1 MAVRAV
7 TVDVYSALFDTLTG
21 LAGALAPVLDRRR
34 AAGDAEALARIW
46 RAKHMEYLLLAT
58 ALNAGAP
65 APLPATNR
73 RAIERSAAYALRGV
87 VEPPPTADELGQLAA
102 AWERLPPWPE
112 AGEVLRAVRAWPEAA
127 GSFPPAHARPLIL
140 AALSNGDAGMLHAL
154 LERLPVRFDRV
165 ISTDGAPFK
174 PHRAVYETA
183 LRALD
188 VGADAVLHVA
198 GSPTDAMGATAVGI
212 RTLWVNR
219 TGDDV
224 IEPALRPGHES
235 RDLRGVLDLL
245 RRLA

>member
-1 MAVRAV
+1 
-7 TVDVYSALFDTLTG
+7 
-21 LAGALAPVLDRRR
+21 
-34 AAGDAEALARIW
+34 
-46 RAKHMEYLLLAT
+46 
-58 ALNAGAP
+58 
-65 APLPATNR
+65 
-73 RAIERSAAYALRGV
+73 
-87 VEPPPTADELGQLAA
+87 
-102 AWERLPPWPE
+102 
-112 AGEVLRAVRAWPEAA
+112 
-127 GSFPPAHARPLIL
+127 
-140 AALSNGDAGMLHAL
+140 MLHAL
-154 LERLPVRFDRV
+154 LERLPVRFDLV